1 MNINSHLLGDLLV
14 SMGIISREQLE
25 ESLEFQQLF
34 FEKVLPETHVDRT
47 ELISKGRK
55 SCHRIPMLGQVLVKK
70 GFVTQEDLAP
80 ALEIQNK
87 RAMDLSLLDSDK
99 LAMAIEVGFIINS
112 TIDLVD
118 VLSLIMKY
126 ANLVTDS
133 MASTLM
139 LLDEKTNELVFS
151 VPTGPNAE
159 TLEDIRIPP
168 GEGIAGWVA
177 KNEQYVLVPDT
188 ELDSRFYSK
197 IDSLTG
203 MQTKTLLCVPMK
215 SKRKLIGVLE
225 VINKKNDACFGEEDA
240 LLLSVFSHH
249 AAIAIEN
256 AMLFSAMQDRLE
268 KEKLIEQ
275 KVAESERLRSVG
287 TMAGG
292 IAHDFNNILG
302 AIMGYTELAL
312 FAAVEGSKQAA
323 NLEKV
328 MGASMR
334 ARDLIKQILT
344 FSRQSDREIKPIQV
358 NLIVSEALKLLR
370 ASLPRTIEMQEDI
383 RCKSCV
389 MGDST
394 QIHQVIMNLCTN
406 ASQSIKDAN
415 GVIMVSLEEIFLEK
429 EEEKPNLKQGFYLN
443 LKVSDTGEGM
453 LPRVAERIFEPFF
466 TTKEK
471 GQGTGMGLA
480 VVQGIVKSHGGDI
493 KVKSEPGK
501 GSCFDVF
508 LPVSE
513 NDPIPV
519 EPFVREIPP
528 RGTEHILIVDDEIM
542 LLDVAKTRLNLLG
555 YRVTT
560 EVNSQEALKRF
571 KHSPQIYDL
580 VITDMAMP
588 GMSGDAMAMEM
599 LSVRPD
605 IPLIICTGFHAGFS
619 EEIANQN
626 GFKCFLLKPVDFNDL
641 ALEVRRVLDE
651 S

>member
-14 SMGIISREQLE
+14 SMGIISRDQLE
-25 ESLEFQQLF
+25 ESLTFQQLF
-34 FEKVLPETHVDRT
+34 FEKGLPETDVDRT
-47 ELISKGRK
+47 ELISRSRK
-55 SCHRIPMLGQVLVKK
+55 SCHRIPMLGQILVKK
-70 GFVTQEDLAP
+70 GFVTEEDLLP
-80 ALEIQNK
+80 VLEIQNK
-87 RAMDLSLLDSDK
+87 RATDLSLLDRDK
-99 LAMAIEVGFIINS
+99 LSMALEVGLIINS
-112 TIDLVD
+112 TIDLLD
-118 VLSLIMKY
+118 LLSLIMKY

-159 TLEDIRIPP
+159 TLEDIRIPS

-177 KNEQYVLVPDT
+177 KHEQYVLVPDT
-188 ELDSRFYSK
+188 RLDSRFYPK

-225 VINKKNDACFGEEDA
+225 VMNKKNDASFDKEDA

-256 AMLFSAMQDRLE
+256 AMLFSAMQERLE
-268 KEKLIEQ
+268 KEKQIEQ

-328 MGASMR
+328 IGASKR

-370 ASLPRTIEMQEDI
+370 ASLPKSIEMQENI
-383 RCKSCV
+383 RCKSV
-389 MGDST
+389 IMGDST

-406 ASQSIKDAN
+406 ASQSIKSVN
-415 GVIMVSLEEIFLEK
+415 GVVMVSLEEVFLENR
-429 EEEKPNLKQGFYLN
+429 EERLNVKQGFYLN
-443 LKVSDTGEGM
+443 LKVIDTGEGM
-453 LPRVAERIFEPFF
+453 PPRVAERIFEPFF
-466 TTKEK
+466 TTKQE

-480 VVQGIVKSHGGDI
+480 VVHGIVKSHGGDI
-493 KVKSEPGK
+493 KVTSEPGK

-508 LPVSE
+508 LPVIE
-513 NDPIPV
+513 RDPEPV
-519 EPFVREIPP
+519 EPFVSELSPM
-528 RGTEHILIVDDEIM
+528 GTEHILMVDDEIM
-542 LLDVAKTRLNLLG
+542 LLDVAKTRLNSLG
-555 YRVTT
+555 YRVTIET
-560 EVNSQEALKRF
+560 NSQEALKRF
-571 KHSPQIYDL
+571 KQSPGIYDL
-580 VITDMAMP
+580 VITDMTMP

-599 LSVRPD
+599 MSVRPD
-605 IPLIICTGFHAGFS
+605 IPVIICTGFHAGLS

-626 GFKCFLLKPVDFNDL
+626 GFKRFLLKPVDFNSL
-641 ALEVRRVLDE
+641 ALEIRQVLDD
-651 S
+651 